1 MIADRR
7 QTKIICTVGPA
18 TGSYDGIQRL
28 YDAGMSVV
36 RLNMSHASQA
46 EATEIIHWV
55 KTLNRKVQYPMP
67 IMLDTQGP
75 EIRTGTM
82 PEPLQL
88 RAGQT
93 VFLDTEPH
101 AEGNA
106 PSIEVNYPELT
117 QAVATGDRVRL
128 DNGLINVRVV
138 SKTPGRLECHVIDG
152 GELGSRKHVN
162 LPGIEV
168 KLASIT
174 AKDREDIAFGVD
186 QEIDF
191 IALSFVRSAADIA
204 ELRELLGPRASRS
217 IQVIA
222 KIENTEGVRNA
233 EEIARAAD
241 GVMVARGDLGI
252 ETDIATLPI
261 VQRRLLEICA
271 RLGKRCIVATHL
283 MESMIENPI
292 PTRAEVTDVANAVYE
307 GADAIMLSGETSV
320 GAYPYRCVEQLA
332 NIAQASER
340 QRGFALHESLANDTA
355 KQHPRDVGRETRRG
369 DPRGRHR
376 GHHAARHHRRPR
388 HKLPP
393 RTRADLRLHKH
404 QPDPSSADAQPG
416 RVRLPHVVQQR
427 SREDDP
433 YGAGRSSRARR
444 HRCDRVGGGHLRRAC
459 RDRGGRDPAPQRGR
473 GLTPAVREL
482 SAQTRRGQAIA
493 PKGAPSPVSR
503 RERPCAA
510 NSLGRSAPARVA
522 VRGAPWPT
530 SRLPGFSRSIR

>member
-355 KQHPRDVGRETRRG
+355 KQHLATSAARLAEAIHAAGIVVITRRG
-369 DPRGRHR
+369 I
-376 GHHAARHHRRPR
+376 
-388 HKLPP
+388 
-393 RTRADLRLHKH
+393 TADLVTNCH
-404 QPDPSSADAQPG
+404 PE
-416 RVRLPHVVQQR
+416 HVPIFAFTNT
-427 SREDDP
+427 S
-433 YGAGRSSRARR
+433 
-444 HRCDRVGGGHLRRAC
+444 
-459 RDRGGRDPAPQRGR
+459 
-473 GLTPAVREL
+473 
-482 SAQTRRGQAIA
+482 QTRRRLMLNRGVFAYRTSFSSDPEKTIRTA
-493 PKGAPSPVSR
+493 LAVL
-503 RERPCAA
+503 REREGIAA
-510 NSLGRSAPARVA
+510 TESVVVISDVLAETA
-522 VRGAPWPT
+522 VDAIQLRNVGED
-530 SRLPGFSRSIR
+530 